1 MNTDILFADNLD
13 DMISGSFDRYCTH
26 ALCREG
32 EASFLMTGEWFRMR
46 KGDCVIFTHNELIS
60 KIEISDDF
68 QVTVLYISNSFSFKN
83 IPRNDYD
90 VIGKLTLLRNPIMS
104 LTEREQRIFMEDI
117 ELIRRRLTDHTHR
130 FHDELIGCL
139 AKTFVLDLYDFHA
152 RIYESPSVSEQNAVL
167 MERFI
172 NLLKAGDYR
181 NHREVSYYASRLC
194 ITPKYLTEVCKKASG
209 FTANYWIDRFT
220 ISRITHLLPDK
231 NLTLKEISDNMNF
244 SSLSFFSRYVQRL
257 LKVSPSE
264 YRNGNLIA

>member
-104 LTEREQRIFMEDI
+104 LTERE
-117 ELIRRRLTDHTHR
+117 
-130 FHDELIGCL
+130 
-139 AKTFVLDLYDFHA
+139 TFVLDLYDFHA

-220 ISRITHLLPDK
+220 ISRITHLLSDK

>member
-181 NHREVSYYASRLC
+181 NHREVFRQEPDIERNLRQYEFLFFVFFQPLRATIAES
-194 ITPKYLTEVCKKASG
+194 LT
-209 FTANYWIDRFT
+209 I
-220 ISRITHLLPDK
+220 RIP
-231 NLTLKEISDNMNF
+231 ERQSDC
-244 SSLSFFSRYVQRL
+244 LSF
-257 LKVSPSE
+257 
-264 YRNGNLIA
+264 

>member
-1 MNTDILFADNLD
+1 
-13 DMISGSFDRYCTH
+13 
-26 ALCREG
+26 
-32 EASFLMTGEWFRMR
+32 MR

-104 LTEREQRIFMEDI
+104 LTEREQRIFMD
-117 ELIRRRLTDHTHR
+117 R

-220 ISRITHLLPDK
+220 ISRITHLLSDK